1 MAVAIE
7 EVDVDV
13 TEQPPRPPSAP
24 AGPAPARRDFAGELR
39 RFVERQERL
48 KAD

>member
-7 EVDVDV
+7 ELDVDV
-13 TEQPPRPPSAP
+13 TEQPPQQASAP
-24 AGPAPARRDFAGELR
+24 AGPTPVRRDVVGELR